1 MGTNHKKDLP
11 LRDPKTG
18 RFVGTKSSPMPKA
31 ASLEPDCRDVGTLA
45 AYDTNHLAPDQLRAQ
60 HKNKYIRKELDFLF
74 RVPGLPPH
82 QERINQDSNTQAK
95 YEIWARERERAEAL
109 ARVRQEERELR
120 RAVWR
125 AILIVLT
132 LFAITLG
139 VLATTRYAR
148 ADELYT
154 MTHLRQLEQCQL
166 MLVAHDTIRTVT
178 DQASLE
184 PTQVK
189 PISDMFRLFKSKP
202 SEAKKLQDFLTRLT
216 CEEIL
221 IMTRTIQ

>member
-1 MGTNHKKDLP
+1 MGTNHKRDLP

-31 ASLEPDCRDVGTLA
+31 ASLEPDCRDGGTSGNFDSD
-45 AYDTNHLAPDQLRAQ
+45 YDKMLPNLGNQLSIWRRAQ
-60 HKNKYIRKELDFLF
+60 
-74 RVPGLPPH
+74 
-82 QERINQDSNTQAK
+82 
-95 YEIWARERERAEAL
+95 REK
-109 ARVRQEERELR
+109 EERELR

-166 MLVAHDTIRTVT
+166 MMVAHDTIRTVT
-178 DQASLE
+178 DQAALE

-189 PISDMFRLFKSKP
+189 PISDMFRLFKSRP

>member
-1 MGTNHKKDLP
+1 MGTNHKRDLP

-18 RFVGTKSSPMPKA
+18 RFVGTKSSPMPRIND
-31 ASLEPDCRDVGTLA
+31 SELDCRDEGTSE
-45 AYDTNHLAPDQLRAQ
+45 
-60 HKNKYIRKELDFLF
+60 KF
-74 RVPGLPPH
+74 
-82 QERINQDSNTQAK
+82 DSSTQVN
-95 YEIWARERERAEAL
+95 YEIWARERDRAEELTRIRREEKAL
-109 ARVRQEERELR
+109 Q

-139 VLATTRYAR
+139 VLATTRSAR
-148 ADELYT
+148 ADDLYT

-166 MLVAHDTIRTVT
+166 MMVAHDTIRTVT
-178 DQASLE
+178 DQAALE

-189 PISDMFRLFKSKP
+189 PISDMFRLFKSRP